1 LMSRDAREVPAMYKW
16 LGIIVLIF
24 TVAFAAGCRRTGGG
38 PAYYGGG
45 EEENV
50 VEGSVVVGEIVPAD
64 KDVGEEIDEFA
75 AGGEFS
81 TKGPGTAEKAAGE
94 TAASAAAPYTGG
106 VIDGYRVQ
114 VIASSYQDNA
124 DNVADQVRAAY
135 PGTGVYVEHVQ
146 GLYKVRIGDYGDR
159 AAAEAMRDRLRN
171 AGYPDAWIVKEPVNQ

>member
-1 LMSRDAREVPAMYKW
+1 MYRL
-16 LGIIVLIF
+16 LGITVLII

-81 TKGPGTAEKAAGE
+81 T
-94 TAASAAAPYTGG
+94 AAPADTEAAETPAGVAATFTGG
-106 VIDGYRVQ
+106 VVDGYRVQ

-124 DNVADQVRAAY
+124 NGVADQVRAAY
-135 PGTGVYVEHVQ
+135 PGTGVYVEHIQ
-146 GLYKVRIGDYGDR
+146 GLYKVRVGDYGDR

-171 AGYPDAWIVKEPVNQ
+171 AGYPDAWIVKEAVNQ

>member
-1 LMSRDAREVPAMYKW
+1 MHKW
-16 LGIIVLIF
+16 IGIIVLIV

-64 KDVGEEIDEFA
+64 TDVGEEIDEFA

-81 TKGPGTAEKAAGE
+81 TTAAGGVEAE
-94 TAASAAAPYTGG
+94 TTETPAGVATTYTGTGG

-114 VIASSYQDNA
+114 IIASSYQDNA
-124 DNVADQVRAAY
+124 DNVAGQVRAAY
-135 PGTGVYVEHVQ
+135 PGTGVYVEHIQ
-146 GLYKVRIGDYGDR
+146 GLYKVRVGDYTDR
-159 AAAEAMRDRLRN
+159 AGAEAMRDRLRN

>member
-1 LMSRDAREVPAMYKW
+1 MHKW
-16 LGIIVLIF
+16 IGIIVLIV

-64 KDVGEEIDEFA
+64 TDVGEEIDEFA

-81 TKGPGTAEKAAGE
+81 TTAAGTVEAE
-94 TAASAAAPYTGG
+94 TTETPAGVATTYTGG

-114 VIASSYQDNA
+114 IIASSYQDNA
-124 DNVADQVRAAY
+124 DNVAGQVRAAY
-135 PGTGVYVEHVQ
+135 PGTDVYVEHIQ
-146 GLYKVRIGDYGDR
+146 GLYKVRVGDYADR
-159 AAAEAMRDRLRN
+159 GAAETMRDRLRN
-171 AGYPDAWIVKEPVNQ
+171 AGYADAWIVKEAVNQ

>member
-1 LMSRDAREVPAMYKW
+1 M
-16 LGIIVLIF
+16 I

-75 AGGEFS
+75 GGGEFS
-81 TKGPGTAEKAAGE
+81 TAVPAEAEAAE
-94 TAASAAAPYTGG
+94 TPAAAPYTGG

-124 DNVADQVRAAY
+124 NGVADQVRAAY
-135 PGTGVYVEHVQ
+135 PGTGVYVEHIQ
-146 GLYKVRIGDYGDR
+146 GLYKVRVGDYGDR
-159 AAAEAMRDRLRN
+159 AAAETMRDHLRN
-171 AGYPDAWIVKEPVNQ
+171 AGYPDAWIVKEAVNQ

>member
-1 LMSRDAREVPAMYKW
+1 MYKW
-16 LGIIVLIF
+16 LGITVLIF

-64 KDVGEEIDEFA
+64 TDVGEEIDEFA

-81 TKGPGTAEKAAGE
+81 TTASGSVEGGTTE
-94 TAASAAAPYTGG
+94 TAGSVAAPYTGG

-135 PGTGVYVEHVQ
+135 PGTGVYVEQIQ
-146 GLYKVRIGDYGDR
+146 GLYKVRVGDYGDR

-171 AGYPDAWIVKEPVNQ
+171 AGYPDAWIVKEQVNQ

>member
-1 LMSRDAREVPAMYKW
+1 MYR
-16 LGIIVLIF
+16 LPGIAVLIIA
-24 TVAFAAGCRRTGGG
+24 VAFAAGCRRTGGG

-81 TKGPGTAEKAAGE
+81 TTATGTVETETSETPAGVAA
-94 TAASAAAPYTGG
+94 TFTGG

-124 DNVADQVRAAY
+124 DNVAGQVRAAY
-135 PGTGVYVEHVQ
+135 PGTGVYVEHIQ
-146 GLYKVRIGDYGDR
+146 GLYKVRVGDYADR

-171 AGYPDAWIVKEPVNQ
+171 AGYADAWIVKEPVNQ

>member
-1 LMSRDAREVPAMYKW
+1 LEVLAMYRW
-16 LGIIVLIF
+16 FFIIAIIAV
-24 TVAFAAGCRRTGGG
+24 VAVAPACRRTGGG
-38 PAYYGGG
+38 PAYYGGD

-64 KDVGEEIDEFA
+64 TDVGEDIDEFA

-81 TKGPGTAEKAAGE
+81 TTAAGE
-94 TAASAAAPYTGG
+94 VESGTKTAETPAAVSAPYTGG

-114 VIASSYQDNA
+114 VIASSYQENA

-135 PGTGVYVEHVQ
+135 PGTGVYVEHIQ
-146 GLYKVRIGDYGDR
+146 GLYKVRVGDFKDR
-159 AAAEAMRDRLRN
+159 ASAEALRDRLRN

>member
-1 LMSRDAREVPAMYKW
+1 MNKW
-16 LGIIVLIF
+16 ILLLALAATV
-24 TVAFAAGCRRTGGG
+24 VAFSGCRRAGGG

-64 KDVGEEIDEFA
+64 TDVGEEVDEFA

-81 TKGPGTAEKAAGE
+81 AAAAGRAEAEKAGE
-94 TAASAAAPYTGG
+94 STLVKAPYMGG
-106 VIDGYRVQ
+106 VVDGYRVQ
-114 VIASSYQDNA
+114 VVASSYQDNA
-124 DNVADQVRAAY
+124 NGVADQVRAAF
-135 PGTGVYVEHVQ
+135 PGTGVYVEHIQ
-146 GLYKVRIGDYGDR
+146 GLYKVRVGDYVDR

>member
-1 LMSRDAREVPAMYKW
+1 MYRL
-16 LGIIVLIF
+16 LGITVLII

-75 AGGEFS
+75 GGGEFS
-81 TKGPGTAEKAAGE
+81 TTAAGSVEAAE
-94 TAASAAAPYTGG
+94 TPAGVAAPYTGG

-124 DNVADQVRAAY
+124 NGVADQVRAAY
-135 PGTGVYVEHVQ
+135 PGTGVYVEHIQ
-146 GLYKVRIGDYGDR
+146 GLYKVRVGDYGDR

-171 AGYPDAWIVKEPVNQ
+171 AGYPDAWIVKEAVNQ